1 MKHRSFFSLTAVL
14 ILLSV
19 ISGQGCT
26 RGPSQEATDA
36 SKRVTLNVWAVVDD
50 VDVYQK
56 IFSDYRA
63 LHPYVSIN
71 YRRLRLEEYEN
82 ELLNAMA
89 EDRGPDIF
97 LIHNTWVT
105 KYLPKVEPMPAST
118 KVAVQ
123 QVTGTLKKETIYVL
137 ETQPSITLRKYKN
150 DYPDAVKR
158 DTVRT
163 VDVSTVADKREL
175 AERIVA
181 VPMSVDTLGMF
192 ANKDLLN
199 AAGVSVIPNNWADFQ
214 TAVTKLTKQD
224 SQGNI
229 VQSGAALG
237 AAYNVERAPDI
248 IAALMMQNGAE
259 MSDAV
264 GQPTFQLL
272 PTALRDVREQPPS
285 FQAVGFYTDFAN
297 PAKEV
302 YSWNNRMPN
311 SLEAFIQGRTA
322 FFFGYSYHLPVIRAQ
337 APKLNLGVANLPQ
350 IEGNP
355 TVNFA
360 NYWAWTVSKKSTH
373 KDLSWNL
380 LNFMIQP
387 DEAVKYLTAA
397 NRPAAVKALLS
408 NQLED
413 EDVGVFASQVLT
425 AQSWY
430 LGVDPNAMEDA
441 LLAMVDNVLRGIE
454 DIPEAVRNAS
464 DKIAQTVRITY

>member
-36 SKRVTLNVWAVVDD
+36 AKRVTLNVWAVVDD

-214 TAVTKLTKQD
+214 TAVGKLTKQD

-237 AAYNVERAPDI
+237 SAYNVERAPDI

-272 PTALRDVREQPPS
+272 PMALRDVREQPPS

-302 YSWNNRMPN
+302 YSWNSRMPN

-387 DEAVKYLTAA
+387 AESTKYLTAA
-397 NRPAAVKALLS
+397 KRPAAVKALLS
-408 NQLED
+408 DQLED
-413 EDVGVFASQVLT
+413 EEVGVFASQVLT

-430 LGVDPNAMEDA
+430 LGADPGAMEDA
-441 LLAMVDNVLRGIE
+441 LLSMVDNVLRGIE

-464 DKIAQTVRITY
+464 DKVAQTVRITY